1 MAEPEPSDDP
11 KPKSAEQ
18 TAQRVLALLVAV
30 GKVHDPERC
39 VAWMKKHTLGQFLSP
54 AEAAF
59 VEEARPSEESRVA
72 FSWRAEAMVSLLWA
86 LNVLPEMPQF
96 NEQFDVFSI
105 ETVQAA
111 LKDPLAFVSKA
122 RLRNAQEISDMENG
136 LYHQHWRV
144 RDRDLGLNVGKTLE
158 PHPGDPPI
166 EELNSGIV
174 YERRYGLSW
183 LVGWGEDW
191 DNVPTDT

>member
-1 MAEPEPSDDP
+1 MAESDAKDELM
-11 KPKSAEQ
+11 PKSAQQ

-39 VAWMKKHTLGQFLSP
+39 VAWMKKHNLQQFLSP
-54 AEAAF
+54 AEVAF
-59 VEEARPSEESRVA
+59 VEEETPSEESRVA

-86 LNVLPEMPQF
+86 LRALPEMPPLNDQF
-96 NEQFDVFSI
+96 EAFEVDVVR
-105 ETVQAA
+105 EA
-111 LKDPLAFVSKA
+111 LKDPLAFVSNA
-122 RLRNAQEISDMENG
+122 RLRNAQEISDMESN

-144 RDRDLGLNVGKTLE
+144 RDAELVGIAKVLE
-158 PHPGDPPI
+158 PQAGDPPI
-166 EELNSGIV
+166 EELNPGIV